1 MFILITPPD
10 ELPYNSELGPLIT
23 SIFEIRP
30 KGKLSSWLCPSG
42 VVSGIPS
49 TNNLIPLIPNADLAP
64 KPLIDILRSC
74 EKLFEEDV

>member
-1 MFILITPPD
+1 MSYHIIVSLD
-10 ELPYNSELGPLIT
+10 SLIT

-64 KPLIDILRSC
+64 KPLIDIL
-74 EKLFEEDV
+74 KIL